1 MAARSLNRVQLI
13 GNLVRDPELRYTPN
27 NKAVVTFSIATTRNW
42 VTNGSKREETEFHRI
57 VAWDKLA
64 EICSQLLAKGSK
76 VYVDGRIHYRSWT
89 TAENVKKDVTEII
102 ITDMI
107 LLYGGKQ
114 FSNRPAATS
123 DSTVSSQ
130 PAPAAVANDNTGSNQ
145 VDLPDTDLDVIE
157 LPDDDLPFEAET
169 TEKSGD
175 QVQSTETKV
184 SEEQV
189 DNQPL
194 AEAESQEVKKDQE

>member
-64 EICSQLLAKGSK
+64 EICSQLLTKGSK

-114 FSNRPAATS
+114 FNNNR
-123 DSTVSSQ
+123 Q
-130 PAPAAVANDNTGSNQ
+130 PASDAGGTNNFSQQPAQPAGAAAPNDQ
-145 VDLPDTDLDVIE
+145 VELPDADLDVIE
-157 LPDDDLPFEAET
+157 LPDDDLPFEAEADQKQA
-169 TEKSGD
+169 EKPAADKAG
-175 QVQSTETKV
+175 QSQPEA
-184 SEEQV
+184 
-189 DNQPL
+189 DNK
-194 AEAESQEVKKDQE
+194 AEVKKGQE